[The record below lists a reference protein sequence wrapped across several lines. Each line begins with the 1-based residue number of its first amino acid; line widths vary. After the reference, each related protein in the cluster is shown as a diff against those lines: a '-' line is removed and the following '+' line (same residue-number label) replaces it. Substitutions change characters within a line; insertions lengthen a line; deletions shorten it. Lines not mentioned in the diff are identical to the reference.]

1 MLYSL
6 MLTWILSV
14 SAFGQVTTT
23 TDYHEKYKE
32 LCAIWEKTDKK
43 PTQTLT
49 DAELELVRYWI
60 DHQPEVVFGH
70 DFPRMAAITAGSAR
84 DAKSYDALEKLY
96 LDTKRMEILRAEAFR
111 AIAKIDP
118 KRAAHYVIKEAS
130 TGSPRLAVY
139 AEIALK
145 EAYSTSV
152 TEMKDNVMNSF
163 KRRN

>member
-1 MLYSL
+1 MPYVLYSL
-6 MLTWILSV
+6 TLIWILSS
-14 SAFGQVTTT
+14 SALGRVTTK
-23 TDYHEKYKE
+23 TDYHEKFKE

-70 DFPRMAAITAGSAR
+70 DFPRMAAITAGTAG

-96 LDTKRMEILRAEAFR
+96 LDTNRMEILRAEAFR

-130 TGSPRLAVY
+130 TGSPQMASY
-139 AEIALK
+139 AEIAFK
-145 EAYSTSV
+145 EA
-152 TEMKDNVMNSF
+152 
-163 KRRN
+163 